1 MTGSFRVDGLISGLD
16 TSDIVSKYMQI
27 ERQPIKQLENKKATL
42 NAKSDAWREM
52 NTRLYKLRDSAYDL
66 QSILTFRGKAV
77 KNSNPELLSISAED
91 NALNSSY
98 KIEVGKLAQAQS
110 LASSNI
116 SVSGTDEA
124 LGLSGTLKITVN
136 GVEKEIT
143 VDAEDTLQSLVQK
156 INNTEEISVTASA
169 IQVGTDEFKLTLTSK
184 ETGVA
189 NQINIEGDLAGTLA
203 FTETQAAQDAEL
215 KINGLTVTRSSNI
228 IKDVIQG
235 VTLELKKAGESA
247 DYLEMD
253 QQKSW
258 IQ

>member
-1 MTGSFRVDGLISGLD
+1 
-16 TSDIVSKYMQI
+16 
-27 ERQPIKQLENKKATL
+27 LENKKATL

-77 KNSNPELLSISAED
+77 KNSNPELLSISAEN

-184 ETGVA
+184 
-189 NQINIEGDLAGTLA
+189 
-203 FTETQAAQDAEL
+203 
-215 KINGLTVTRSSNI
+215 
-228 IKDVIQG
+228 
-235 VTLELKKAGESA
+235 
-247 DYLEMD
+247 
-253 QQKSW
+253 
-258 IQ
+258 

>member
-1 MTGSFRVDGLISGLD
+1 
-16 TSDIVSKYMQI
+16 
-27 ERQPIKQLENKKATL
+27 
-42 NAKSDAWREM
+42 
-52 NTRLYKLRDSAYDL
+52 
-66 QSILTFRGKAV
+66 
-77 KNSNPELLSISAED
+77 
-91 NALNSSY
+91 
-98 KIEVGKLAQAQS
+98 
-110 LASSNI
+110 
-116 SVSGTDEA
+116 
-124 LGLSGTLKITVN
+124 KITVN

-247 DYLEMD
+247 DITVEM
-253 QQKSW
+253 
-258 IQ
+258 